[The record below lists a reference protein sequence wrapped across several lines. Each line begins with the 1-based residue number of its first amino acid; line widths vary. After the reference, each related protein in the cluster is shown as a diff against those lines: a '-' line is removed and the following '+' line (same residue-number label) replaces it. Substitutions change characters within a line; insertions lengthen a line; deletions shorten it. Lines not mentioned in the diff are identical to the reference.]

1 MKWPQKFV
9 WLIARLLMNN
19 FAFLV
24 IMVWQSSGYSRQKCT
39 YVYIC
44 SFITY
49 FIIKC
54 STYITKTDTS
64 FSILEYFRKMS
75 VSVRKR
81 KSCDSNA
88 SLQTG
93 SIVINIYHVLPAYC
107 TVLSCTKLL

>member
-44 SFITY
+44 SFIHTLY
-49 FIIKC
+49 
-54 STYITKTDTS
+54 
-64 FSILEYFRKMS
+64 LLHNKM
-75 VSVRKR
+75 
-81 KSCDSNA
+81 
-88 SLQTG
+88 
-93 SIVINIYHVLPAYC
+93 
-107 TVLSCTKLL
+107 

>member
-1 MKWPQKFV
+1 MA
-9 WLIARLLMNN
+9 IADKSVHMH
-19 FAFLV
+19 
-24 IMVWQSSGYSRQKCT
+24 T
-39 YVYIC
+39 YVALYILY
-44 SFITY
+44 TY

-54 STYITKTDTS
+54 STYITKTS

-81 KSCDSNA
+81 KSCDCNA

-107 TVLSCTKLL
+107 AVLSCTKLL